1 MKNSKFFTNN
11 RKFILFSI
19 VFYAIVQILSIVG
32 ILNNY
37 WIQIINISLIYVI
50 LAVSLNIINGFTG
63 QFSIGHMGFAA
74 VGAYTAGTFTT
85 LIWHLGSANPLTKY
99 LLFAVA
105 LLLAGV
111 FAAVVGYLIG
121 LPSLRLR
128 GDYLAIVT
136 LAFGEIIRVT
146 INATDYV
153 GGPRGLLGIPKLSN
167 FTVIFFI
174 ALFSVLIMRNIIFS
188 TIGRAFLSIREDEV
202 ASELVGVDTTRY
214 KVLAFTIGSFFA
226 GIAGALL
233 AHLLQIAHPTQFGFL
248 GSINVLIMVYVGGAG
263 SITGS
268 IIAAVGLTFLSEFL
282 RIGID
287 SINNAHFLP
296 FSVGPE
302 WRMVIYAVLLVAVM
316 LYRTS
321 GIMGGREF
329 KVLIPEEEEKN
340 ANSSQ
345 S

>member
-1 MKNSKFFTNN
+1 MKTAKIFTNN
-11 RKFILFSI
+11 RKFILFSVI
-19 VFYAIVQILSIVG
+19 FYAVVQILSMTGV
-32 ILNNY
+32 LNNY
-37 WIQIINISLIYVI
+37 WIQIVNISLIYVI

-63 QFSIGHMGFAA
+63 QFSLGHMGFAA

-85 LIWHLGSANPLTKY
+85 LIWHLGTANPLTKY

-136 LAFGEIIRVT
+136 LAFGEIIRVA
-146 INATDYV
+146 INATDYI
-153 GGPRGLLGIPKLSN
+153 GGPRGLLGIPKLAS
-167 FTVIFFI
+167 FTVIFFV
-174 ALFSVLIMRNIIFS
+174 ALFSVLIMRNIVFS
-188 TIGRAFLSIREDEV
+188 TIGRALLSIREDEV

-214 KVLAFTIGSFFA
+214 KVLAFTVGSFFA

-263 SITGS
+263 SISGS
-268 IIAAVGLTFLSEFL
+268 MIAAFGLTFLSEFL

-287 SINNAHFLP
+287 SLNNSHLLAFT
-296 FSVGPE
+296 VGPE
-302 WRMVIYAVLLVAVM
+302 WRMVFYAVLLIAVM
-316 LYRTS
+316 LYKNS
-321 GIMGGREF
+321 GLMGGREF
-329 KVLIPEEEEKN
+329 KVLVPEEEEKN

-345 S
+345 G